1 MTRFTAIAA
10 ALLLTAGAA
19 SAQVTSATSV
29 GGETGVAGYPVQV
42 VGANGIVYACQPAD
56 AGVYKCVTGNAT
68 AANSTTGFG
77 EIGVSGVG
85 GLVAAVVVIGVVANN
100 SEDTVGTN
108 GTNGTN

>member
-19 SAQVTSATSV
+19 SAQVTTATNV

-77 EIGVSGVG
+77 KIGVNG
-85 GLVAAVVVIGVVANN
+85 VAAVVAIGVVANS